1 MVCLVCGARR
11 AHQEPMLSLK
21 ARNCGSLIAESGN
34 PTLQAVAALKA
45 RMDGEPASLTFLIL
59 PIFIGVNE
67 LVTNEILIR
76 RTTLIDQAVDLP
88 ARCLSVAG
96 WTCIRVVAR
105 RLKLIAQDRKST
117 RLNSST
123 VAI

>member
-88 ARCLSVAG
+88 ARCLSVARSEER
-96 WTCIRVVAR
+96 RVGKECGEWWSR
-105 RLKLIAQDRKST
+105 RQGQQHERT
-117 RLNSST
+117 
-123 VAI
+123 